1 MVVLGVVF
9 DDVDDDVDANMLGS
23 DSKDP
28 LSATFILFVLVFC
41 ARVCVSVLFDIFF
54 QSSNQKRGRFW
65 DVFRV

>member
-41 ARVCVSVLFDIFF
+41 ARVCVSLFCSISF
-54 QSSNQKRGRFW
+54 SKVPIKRYM
-65 DVFRV
+65 FRV